1 MLKKYISI
9 MRGAA
14 LAGLLICGRF
24 TRGADHG
31 LRRDQWQPEQYDRDL
46 DPV

>member
-14 LAGLLICGRF
+14 LAALLMCGASLPAQ
-24 TRGADHG
+24 TTASGVING
-31 LRRDQWQPEQYDRDL
+31 S
-46 DPV
+46 